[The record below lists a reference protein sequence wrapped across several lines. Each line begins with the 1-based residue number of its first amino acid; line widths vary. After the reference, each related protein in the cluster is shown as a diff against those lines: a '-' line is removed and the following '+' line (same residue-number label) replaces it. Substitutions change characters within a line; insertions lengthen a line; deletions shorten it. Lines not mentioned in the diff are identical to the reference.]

1 MEKLTRRLGQQII
14 AEFSKCD
21 NKILNNEIALKKI
34 IKQAIKEAN
43 HHLVKLGSKKFS
55 PQGITIFGIL
65 AESHISIHTYPEHG
79 YAAVDIFTCGEHSNP
94 APAFEYIKKKLK
106 ARRVKIVELERGF

>member
-21 NKILNNEIALKKI
+21 IKILNDEILLKKI
-34 IKQAIKEAN
+34 IRQAVKEAN
-43 HHLVKLGSKKFS
+43 HHLVKLGSKKFT

-94 APAFEYIKKKLK
+94 APAFEYMKKELK
-106 ARRVKIVELERGF
+106 AEKVKVMEIERGF